1 VITNYRKQI
10 ARHPGQSRGLANI
23 AETRELAMKRSLL
36 AAALIA
42 GAAFLMPRPAAASA
56 SFDGR
61 WSVVAKTETGKCD
74 PYLGYQL
81 VIIGGRVLSPQAGGV
96 SGRVTPAGFVSV
108 TIRGSGAIVVGSG
121 RLVGGDGSGRW
132 MAQSPSGR
140 CTGEWQAKRRA

>member
-1 VITNYRKQI
+1 
-10 ARHPGQSRGLANI
+10 
-23 AETRELAMKRSLL
+23 MKSNLV

-42 GAAFLMPRPAAASA
+42 GAALLTPPSRAAGSA
-56 SFDGR
+56 SFDSR

-74 PYLGYQL
+74 PYLGYKL
-81 VIIGGRVLSPQAGGV
+81 VIIGGRVLSPQASGV

-108 TIRGSGAIVVGSG
+108 TIRGRGTVMGSG

-132 MAQSPSGR
+132 TAQSPSGR